1 MIENN
6 LKKEKLIIHS
16 VIHRYRTLMCPENDF
31 WKGYNEWIE
40 YSNSDEYFKEQLKKD
55 KEVDKNDEL
64 PF

>member
-31 WKGYNEWIE
+31 WKGYNELLE
-40 YSNSDEYFKEQLKKD
+40 YSNSD
-55 KEVDKNDEL
+55 
-64 PF
+64 